1 MVMRDNTEIYAAG
14 GCMRRAVV
22 ILSIF
27 LLVLSSIPSA
37 WAEEAGA
44 KDPAAPHPDFE
55 YVKLDPITLPVI
67 PARGLTQ
74 QVSLVVQLEVDWG
87 KKDDIAPF
95 EPRLIDAYL
104 QDLYGALGAGHGL
117 MKDNFIDID
126 TIKQRLT
133 SVTSKVLGPDHK
145 VHAVLLQALQQR
157 PM

>member
-1 MVMRDNTEIYAAG
+1 MK
-14 GCMRRAVV
+14 RAVV

-27 LLVLSSIPSA
+27 LLVWGGIPMECLIPSA
-37 WAEEAGA
+37 WAEEGGDA
-44 KDPAAPHPDFE
+44 KDPSAPHPDFE

-67 PARGLTQ
+67 TTRGLTQ

-117 MKDNFIDID
+117 MKDNFIDVD

-133 SVTSKVLGPDHK
+133 SVTDKVLGPDHK